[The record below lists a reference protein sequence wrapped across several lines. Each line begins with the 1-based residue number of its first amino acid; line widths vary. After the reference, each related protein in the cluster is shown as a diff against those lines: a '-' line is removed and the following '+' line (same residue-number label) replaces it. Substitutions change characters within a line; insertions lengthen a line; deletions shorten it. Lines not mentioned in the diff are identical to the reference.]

1 MSPNIT
7 YALECTQSLAQQGK
21 SFEQCEKVCWCIILA
36 NMKLA
41 ILLIW
46 IYLHTNLPFSPVFNY
61 CLPAAW
67 HKGTSLRDKLLVF
80 VCRDFVFVLVLVV
93 YLYEINYPDLSD
105 CLYLLWPGRDV
116 IKISTP
122 APGCTAAQ
130 CYFFFYRLTP
140 AHLFYRFSN
149 LEWYWRLWLIC
160 EFGKI
165 NNIPYQTKHAYVSIW

>member
-1 MSPNIT
+1 MRCLLSW
-7 YALECTQSLAQQGK
+7 
-21 SFEQCEKVCWCIILA
+21 CWWIILQTRS
-36 NMKLA
+36 LGF
-41 ILLIW
+41 LFIW

-67 HKGTSLRDKLLVF
+67 YKGTSLRDKLLIF

-122 APGCTAAQ
+122 ASGCTAAQ
-130 CYFFFYRLTP
+130 CYFFFYRLLR

-149 LEWYWRLWLIC
+149 LERYWRLWLIC

-165 NNIPYQTKHAYVSIW
+165 NNSPYQTIHCSLSIW